1 MDNTLV
7 IGEDNM
13 NLVRCI
19 KTILTRKERV
29 QMRTLGAAVLMLF
42 LTAPICPMAEII
54 EEMWEK
60 AVEENEELEEMPGPY
75 IPEGGIYLG
84 NRA

>member
-1 MDNTLV
+1 
-7 IGEDNM
+7 
-13 NLVRCI
+13 
-19 KTILTRKERV
+19 
-29 QMRTLGAAVLMLF
+29 MRTLGAAVLTLF
-42 LTAPICPMAEII
+42 LTVSACPMAEMI

-60 AVEENEELEEMPGPY
+60 AVEENEELEELPGPI